1 MYEPNTSIS
10 VSPHLIFEILRKE
23 KRSMM
28 KRIAA
33 LLMLL
38 IICIGI
44 FTGCGHK
51 NKGESDASSEEASIQ
66 SSSAAAGSV
75 EITIPKT
82 ADDICGSYIS
92 ENSSRLGI
100 STPTSKADGSV
111 SFTIN
116 SNSKDELIRNL
127 RIMLNEKLDTL
138 KSSNSF
144 ITQISFD
151 RDLTTLTCLTDSTS
165 YKSPDESFFETCYTP
180 LIACLAVEGK
190 SEESI
195 KDFRMKVVFID
206 KDNFSLI
213 SKYKYPSDSSEAPT
227 VSSSDTQTADTT
239 GDSYTDETYTDE
251 TYTDDSTDYYSD
263 DYSDNGDYYSEE
275 YYYTDE
281 EYYN

>member
-1 MYEPNTSIS
+1 
-10 VSPHLIFEILRKE
+10 
-23 KRSMM
+23 MM

-38 IICIGI
+38 VVCIGI

-51 NKGESDASSEEASIQ
+51 DKNADDASSEEASMQ

-82 ADDICGSYIS
+82 ANDICGSYIS

-116 SNSKDELIRNL
+116 SNDKDELIRNL
-127 RIMLNEKLDTL
+127 RIMLGEKLDTL

-151 RDLTTLTCLTDSTS
+151 RNLTALTCLADSS
-165 YKSPDESFFETCYTP
+165 AYKAPDESFFKTCYAP

-195 KDFRMKVVFID
+195 KDYKIKVVFID

-227 VSSSDTQTADTT
+227 VSSSDTQSADTT
-239 GDSYTDETYTDE
+239 GDSYTDETYTDD
-251 TYTDDSTDYYSD
+251 TYTDETYTDYYSD
-263 DYSDNGDYYSEE
+263 DYTDDGDYYTEE

-281 EYYN
+281 ENYN

>member
-1 MYEPNTSIS
+1 
-10 VSPHLIFEILRKE
+10 
-23 KRSMM
+23 MM
-28 KRIAA
+28 KRITA

-38 IICIGI
+38 VICIGI

-51 NKGESDASSEEASIQ
+51 NKNADDASSEEASMQ

-82 ADDICGSYIS
+82 ANDICGSYIS

-100 STPTSKADGSV
+100 STPTAKADGSV

-151 RDLTTLTCLTDSTS
+151 RNLTTLTCLADSS
-165 YKSPDESFFETCYTP
+165 AYKSPDESFFETCYTP

-195 KDFRMKVVFID
+195 KDYRMKVVFID
-206 KDNFSLI
+206 KDNFSQI

-227 VSSSDTQTADTT
+227 VSSESQSADTT
-239 GDSYTDETYTDE
+239 VDGYTDD
-251 TYTDDSTDYYSD
+251 TYTDDTYTDYYTD
-263 DYSDNGDYYSEE
+263 DYSDDGDYYTEE

-281 EYYN
+281 ENYN

>member
-1 MYEPNTSIS
+1 
-10 VSPHLIFEILRKE
+10 
-23 KRSMM
+23 MM
-28 KRIAA
+28 KRITA

-38 IICIGI
+38 VICIGI

-51 NKGESDASSEEASIQ
+51 NKNADDASSEEASMQ

-82 ADDICGSYIS
+82 ANDICGSYIS

-100 STPTSKADGSV
+100 STPTAKADGSV

-151 RDLTTLTCLTDSTS
+151 RNLTTLTCLADSS
-165 YKSPDESFFETCYTP
+165 AYKSPDESFFETCYAP

-195 KDFRMKVVFID
+195 KDYRMKVVFID
-206 KDNFSLI
+206 KDNFSQI

-227 VSSSDTQTADTT
+227 VSSSDSQSADMTVD
-239 GDSYTDETYTDE
+239 GYTDE
-251 TYTDDSTDYYSD
+251 TYTDDTYTDDTDYYTD
-263 DYSDNGDYYSEE
+263 DYSDDGDYYTEE

-281 EYYN
+281 ENYN